1 MTVDPSKSLHINI
14 ADFLGYELAYKT
26 LKTNLISKEYVM
38 SLPGLSYT
46 PEQFFWIAS
55 GQCYEK

>member
-1 MTVDPSKSLHINI
+1 MTVDASKSLHINT

-26 LKTNLISKEYVM
+26 LKTNLISKENVM

-55 GQCYEK
+55 G